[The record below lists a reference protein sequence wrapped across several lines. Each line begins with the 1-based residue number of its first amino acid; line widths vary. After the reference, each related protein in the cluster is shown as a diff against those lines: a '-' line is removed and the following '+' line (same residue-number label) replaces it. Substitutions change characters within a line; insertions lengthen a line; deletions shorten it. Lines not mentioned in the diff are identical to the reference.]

1 MGYLYHFMIILTIIW
16 LWSAYVKMKE
26 EKPDYTNDLKESLI
40 MKKEVKVVEE
50 AETNVGWLG
59 GEEEEISEEVVEG
72 VEDNHSSLI

>member
-59 GEEEEISEEVVEG
+59 GEEEEISEEIEEG
-72 VEDNHSSLI
+72 GDDNHSSLI